1 MKNYVQDGD
10 YIEITAAATIVS
22 GEIVQVGDLHGV
34 AVTDIANGAKGNLA
48 TEGVFRLDKAT
59 GAAGDACTLG
69 GNVYFKSKKASG
81 DSSGTKKIGYALEAA
96 NQAATTVLVRLS
108 V

>member
-1 MKNYVQDGD
+1 MKNYVQHGE
-10 YIEITAAATIVS
+10 YIEITAGADIVS

-34 AVTDIANGAKGNLA
+34 AVTDIANGAKGNIC

-69 GNVYFKSKKASG
+69 GKVYFKSKKASG
-81 DSSGTKKIGYALEAA
+81 DSSGTKMIGYALEVA
-96 NQAATTVLVRLS
+96 NQAATTVLVRLAI
-108 V
+108 